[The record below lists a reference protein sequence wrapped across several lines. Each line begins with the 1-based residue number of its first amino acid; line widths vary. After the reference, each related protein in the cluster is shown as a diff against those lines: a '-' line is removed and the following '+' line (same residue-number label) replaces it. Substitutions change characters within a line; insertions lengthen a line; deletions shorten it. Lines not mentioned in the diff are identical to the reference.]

1 MILNHIRKKMKTALI
16 LTGKLVQD
24 HEFIYP
30 YYRLQEAGFQVEVAV
45 RNKETVMGQLGAAKI
60 VPTRDIAGLR
70 VQDFDLLVIPG
81 GAKCQEYLRQDQ
93 EALDFISKFNAAGKP
108 IAAICHGSQM
118 LISAKVVKERRVS
131 GYYSI
136 KDDLINAGATYVDEP
151 AVVDGNL
158 ITTAHY
164 KHMGPWMK
172 ATLKACGVE

>member
-1 MILNHIRKKMKTALI
+1 MKKAII
-16 LTGKLVQD
+16 LTGKMVQD

-30 YYRLQEAGFQVEVAV
+30 FYRLQEAGFEVDVAV

-60 VPTRDIAGLR
+60 VPTKDIPELR
-70 VQDFDLLVIPG
+70 VGDYDLLVIPG

-93 EALDFISKFNAAGKP
+93 EALQFIAKFNAAGKP

-118 LISAKVVKERRVS
+118 LISAKVIKGRRVS

-136 KDDLINAGATYVDEP
+136 KDDIINAGATYVDEP

-164 KHMGPWMK
+164 KDLGPWMK
-172 ATLKACGVE
+172 ATLKVCGKE